1 MKKGRL
7 ISFEGPDGAG
17 KSTQIKRLEAFL
29 EARGFPY
36 ICSREPGG
44 TPIGEKLRELI
55 LDKRYSEMSRRTEA
69 LLYAAARAQ
78 HVDEVIRPA
87 LEEGKIVICDRFTD
101 SSIAYQGYGRTLGE
115 DVIRALNAF
124 ATEGLQPD
132 LTVLLLL
139 DPEEGMR
146 RAEKREA
153 LDRLESEA
161 AAFRAEVNR
170 GYLRIAEEEPERVIY
185 IAAGEDIEDIA
196 AQIRK
201 RMEVFLEE

>member
-185 IAAGEDIEDIA
+185 IDAGEDIEDIA

>member
-17 KSTQIKRLEAFL
+17 KSTQIKRL

-139 DPEEGMR
+139 DPEEGRR

-185 IAAGEDIEDIA
+185 IDAGEDIEDIA

>member
-124 ATEGLQPD
+124 ATKGLQPD

-153 LDRLESEA
+153 LDRLESGA
-161 AAFRAEVNR
+161 AAFRAKVNR

-185 IAAGEDIEDIA
+185 IDAGEDIEDIA